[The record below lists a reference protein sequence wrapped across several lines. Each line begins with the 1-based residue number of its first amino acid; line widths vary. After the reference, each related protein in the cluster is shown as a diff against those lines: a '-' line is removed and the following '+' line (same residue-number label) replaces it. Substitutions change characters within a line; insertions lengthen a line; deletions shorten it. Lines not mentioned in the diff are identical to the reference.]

1 MIKDWFYDKLKSDIG
16 TNRYNHSLRVMEV
29 SKELAIKYG
38 CSVEKA
44 ALAGLLHDCGKLQ
57 GDINLLKMANDFDII
72 LDSVMENNHEL
83 IHCVIGAELAK
94 REYNVED
101 EDVLNAIRY
110 HTTGRE
116 NMSLLEKIIYIADL
130 IEPGRNFEG
139 VERLRSLAYKD
150 IDECLLSALNNTI
163 KYVIDNDKLIHLD
176 SIKARNYLLIQ
187 KDMEW

>member
-38 CSVEKA
+38 CSVQKA

-187 KDMEW
+187 KDME